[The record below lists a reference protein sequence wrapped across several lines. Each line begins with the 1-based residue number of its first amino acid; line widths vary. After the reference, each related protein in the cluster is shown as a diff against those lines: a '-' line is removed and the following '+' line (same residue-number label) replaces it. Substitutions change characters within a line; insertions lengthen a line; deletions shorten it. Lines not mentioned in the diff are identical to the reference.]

1 MAYSNI
7 NVEENECKKNDVCEL
22 DNETDINMEDN
33 ELINNFVFYHEY
45 NKMSNKMNEFLEIIT
60 KNPVILYIILLFT
73 DSLNVFFDSLIM
85 LKLNSLNKYNEFR
98 RKYFND
104 DKILNVCLINDD
116 NFNEIIHHDIKNI
129 DDKIFEEIFRENNLE
144 INDKSCIMVRYKYDE
159 KIYRLYLNYEDLN
172 DKNYEFPL
180 DIEKIKNNNNEKL
193 ERNIINFFSN
203 ECSEIEYAYLNDLD
217 IKEIIEECN
226 GPFNDFG
233 LLDYNKIYVKNIMK
247 ELNINNLLKFEV
259 KYKNYYLD
267 EDKMELVEHVIN
279 IKDENQYMNSDI
291 IEKYIKS
298 K

>member
-7 NVEENECKKNDVCEL
+7 NVEENECKKNNVCEL
-22 DNETDINMEDN
+22 DNETDVNMEDN

-45 NKMSNKMNEFLEIIT
+45 SKISNKMGEFLEFIT

-233 LLDYNKIYVKNIMK
+233 LLDYNKIYVKNVMK

-267 EDKMELVEHVIN
+267 EDKMDLVEHVIN